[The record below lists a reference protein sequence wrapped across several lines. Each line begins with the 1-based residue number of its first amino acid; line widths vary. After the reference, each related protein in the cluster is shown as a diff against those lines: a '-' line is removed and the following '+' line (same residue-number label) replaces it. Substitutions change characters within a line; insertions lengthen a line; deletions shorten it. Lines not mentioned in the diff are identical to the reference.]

1 MRIRQLLTASALYGV
16 ADMLVLGVSG
26 FLLLPLYTHALSQS
40 EFGAYVI
47 VKANIELIGYLIQFG
62 LLSAVGRLYFDH
74 RGGGDPRRYMNS
86 ILMFFVLVIA
96 GAAAIAAGA
105 GDPLWRLVSPTTPS
119 HPYLWYALGVAALT
133 LTAGLGSL
141 WLRLDN
147 RVNAFV
153 GLQVTAAATVT
164 VAAFVSLEVLHL
176 GLPGLL
182 AAFAIGYLPATLMLL
197 WRIGRDLA
205 PRIRGADLLP
215 SLHYGLPF
223 AVSYIAFFILNRFS
237 VLTLQRHVSLEDIAI
252 FGLAQQLALVIAVVS
267 QSFGKAMQPAVFGA
281 TPEAAPEIL
290 RRSSRLFI
298 LLIFGV
304 ASGTVMFAS
313 EIIRIVAPAGYLS
326 GLQVLLLLL
335 VASFVYSLNLVSN
348 TALEYH
354 RRPRISAMVSVMGAI
369 MSVVLGLALIP
380 PYGLIGGAIAT
391 LGAYVTMT
399 LFSHIM
405 AWRISGQ
412 SYFGELAMVTAAL
425 VGMALLAAWPG
436 WSGMHVLVAGAVK
449 LAIVAAAFVVLAAV
463 YVPNRFRQA
472 VARIRG
478 GVRRA

>member
-40 EFGAYVI
+40 EFGTYVI

-62 LLSAVGRLYFDH
+62 LLSAAGRLYFDH

-86 ILMFFVLVIA
+86 ILMFFVVVAA

-105 GDPLWRLVSPTTPS
+105 GEPLWRLVSPSTPA
-119 HPYLWYALGVAALT
+119 HPYLWYALGIAALT
-133 LTAGLGSL
+133 FTAGLGSL

-153 GLQVTAAATVT
+153 TLQIIAAAAVT
-164 VAAFVSLEVLHL
+164 VAAFVSLEILHL

-182 AAFAIGYLPATLMLL
+182 AAFAIGYLPATAILL
-197 WRIGRDLA
+197 WRIGGDLA
-205 PRIRGADLLP
+205 PRIRRADIAP

-237 VLTLQRHVSLEDIAI
+237 VLTLQRHVSLEEIAI
-252 FGLAQQLALVIAVVS
+252 FGLAQQLALVITVAS

-281 TPEAAPEIL
+281 TPEAAPEVL

-298 LLIFGV
+298 LLIFGA
-304 ASGTVMFAS
+304 ASGAVMFAS

-326 GLQVLLLLL
+326 GLHVLLMLL
-335 VASFVYSLNLVSN
+335 VASFVYSLSLVSN

-354 RRPRISAMVSVMGAI
+354 RRPRTSAAMSVLGAV

-380 PYGLIGGAIAT
+380 PFGLTGGAIAT
-391 LGAYVTMT
+391 LGAYVTTT

-405 AWRISGQ
+405 AWRITRQ
-412 SYFGELAMVTAAL
+412 SYFGELAMVTLAL
-425 VGMALLAAWPG
+425 AGMALLAAWDG
-436 WSGMHVLVAGAVK
+436 WSGMHILIAGAIK
-449 LAIVAAAFVVLAAV
+449 LAIVGAVFAGLAAL

-472 VARIRG
+472 VARLRG
-478 GVRRA
+478 GA